1 VATEVME
8 VTVVA
13 TEVKEAM
20 VDTEVMVAIVGATA
34 EVTEA
39 TVEATVEAMVDTD
52 TVKDRQMPS
61 LSPRLRPAQL
71 LYRKLTLWPNRKLI
85 LRPSQTSMVASST
98 SHLTMAESIFWARGQ
113 LNLMVATEVMEVTV
127 VATEDIE
134 AMGDMEVMVATVE
147 VTEVMEVIVE
157 ATEAMADTDTA
168 KDLQMP
174 SLRPAQLLY
183 RKLTLRPNRKLM
195 LRPHSITMPTLH
207 LTMAKSII

>member
-8 VTVVA
+8 VTGAATEAIEA
-13 TEVKEAM
+13 TEVMEVMGDA
-20 VDTEVMVAIVGATA
+20 VVTEVM
-34 EVTEA
+34 EV
-39 TVEATVEAMVDTD
+39 TVEATEAMVDTD
-52 TVKDRQMPS
+52 MAKDLQMPS
-61 LSPRLRPAQL
+61 LSPRPAQL

-134 AMGDMEVMVATVE
+134 AMVDMEVMVATVE

-157 ATEAMADTDTA
+157 ATEAMVDTDTA
-168 KDLQMP
+168 KDLQML

-195 LRPHSITMPTLH
+195 LRPHSITMHTLH